1 MQEVNL
7 HIQFQSLKLA
17 ELNTQEQALVQAC
30 KNASENAYAPYS
42 NFHVGAS
49 LLIDDGEIILGNN
62 QENAAFPSGLC
73 AERVALFHFG
83 ARNSKKQIKT
93 IAICAQTEGDFTQE
107 FIVPCGGC
115 LQVLSEFQMKQKD
128 KIKVIL
134 YRRDGET
141 MIGDGIENF
150 LPLQFVLKS
159 KGRK

>member
-1 MQEVNL
+1 MQEINL
-7 HIQFQSLKLA
+7 HIQFQSLNLS
-17 ELNTQEQALVQAC
+17 ELNSQEQALVQAC
-30 KNASENAYAPYS
+30 KNASTNAYAPYS

-83 ARNSKKQIKT
+83 ARNSKKQIKA
-93 IAICAQTEGDFTQE
+93 IAICAQTGGNFTEE

-115 LQVLSEFQMKQKD
+115 LQVLSEFQSIQKE
-128 KIKVIL
+128 KIRVIL
-134 YRRDGET
+134 YRGDDEIMLGEG
-141 MIGDGIENF
+141 MENF
-150 LPLQFVLKS
+150 LPLQFTLKN

>member
-1 MQEVNL
+1 MQATK
-7 HIQFQSLKLA
+7 IQSEFISSSITDLT
-17 ELNTQEQALVQAC
+17 EQEQALVQAC

-73 AERVALFHFG
+73 AERVALFHFS

-134 YRRDGET
+134 FRRDGET

-150 LPLQFVLKS
+150 LPLQFTLKN

>member
-1 MQEVNL
+1 MQEINL
-7 HIQFQSLKLA
+7 HIQFQSLNLS
-17 ELNTQEQALVQAC
+17 ELNSQEQALVQAC
-30 KNASENAYAPYS
+30 KNASTNAYAPYS

-83 ARNSKKQIKT
+83 ARNSKKQIKA
-93 IAICAQTEGDFTQE
+93 IAICAQTGGNFNEE

-115 LQVLSEFQMKQKD
+115 LQVLSEFQSLQKD
-128 KIKVIL
+128 KIRVIL
-134 YRRDGET
+134 YRGDDEIMLGEG
-141 MIGDGIENF
+141 MENF
-150 LPLQFVLKS
+150 LPLQFTLKN